1 MHSDHRPPSSANLFQ
16 ELLETIESLTGLRTV
31 IYDRQR
37 FTARAGRHVIDSS
50 FAGHRSRFCAL
61 VRTSD
66 AGHDECNASD
76 VGEATEEAGRRG
88 EPFLHL
94 CHAGLIEV
102 VMPVLYRGEH
112 VATVFCGQTI
122 VEGCPAADG
131 PWLAKRAEQLG
142 LEPRELTAARDALPR
157 ITEEKLVQIGK
168 MLFLALNHLA
178 ETESRAALDRVLAL
192 ERSEPVREAIDYV
205 ERHFQEPIRIE
216 DIAKRVHLTVPY
228 LSRLFHKVTGT
239 TFVDHLTQRR
249 IAEAKELLKST
260 SMKIIDVAFAVGYAD
275 QSYFGRRFRQVAGQT
290 PSDFRRAN
298 WVEARDRTDMKKVK

>member
-1 MHSDHRPPSSANLFQ
+1 MHSDRRPPSSANLFQ

-50 FAGHRSRFCAL
+50 FAGHRSRFCSL
-61 VRTSD
+61 VRTSE
-66 AGHDECNASD
+66 AGHDACNASD
-76 VGEATEEAGRRG
+76 VVGATEEAGQRG
-88 EPFLHL
+88 EPFLHV

-122 VEGCPAADG
+122 VEGCPAADRA
-131 PWLAKRAEQLG
+131 WLARRAEELR
-142 LEPRELTAARDALPR
+142 LKPRELRAARDALPR
-157 ITEEKLVQIGK
+157 ISEEKLVQIGK

-192 ERSEPVREAIDYV
+192 ERCEPVRAAIDYV
-205 ERHFQEPIRIE
+205 DSHFHEPIRIE
-216 DIAKRVHLTVPY
+216 GIATRVHLTPPY
-228 LSRLFHKVTGT
+228 FSRLFHKVTGT
-239 TFVDHLTQRR
+239 AFVDHLTQRR
-249 IAEAKELLKST
+249 IAEAKELLKAT

-275 QSYFGRRFRQVAGQT
+275 QSYFGRRFKQVTGQT
-290 PSDFRRAN
+290 PSKFRQAN
-298 WVEARDRTDMKKVK
+298 WVEPQRNAAAGKLE